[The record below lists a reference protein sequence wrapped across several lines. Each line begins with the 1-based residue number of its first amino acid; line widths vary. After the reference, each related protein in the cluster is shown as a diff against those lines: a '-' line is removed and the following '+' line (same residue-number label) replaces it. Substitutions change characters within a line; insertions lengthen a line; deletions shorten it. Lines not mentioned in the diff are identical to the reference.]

1 MKCLLRGMKG
11 LSASLKLESQLYQNT
26 LLVKKASRIQKIPW
40 QFCSF
45 PLWRAHVKVEPGRR
59 SQKEHHGPVLVDPA
73 CEEQEPLGRGD
84 ECGRR

>member
-1 MKCLLRGMKG
+1 MKCLLREMKG

-59 SQKEHHGPVLVDPA
+59 ARRSILVQFWLILPVKS
-73 CEEQEPLGRGD
+73 RSS
-84 ECGRR
+84 